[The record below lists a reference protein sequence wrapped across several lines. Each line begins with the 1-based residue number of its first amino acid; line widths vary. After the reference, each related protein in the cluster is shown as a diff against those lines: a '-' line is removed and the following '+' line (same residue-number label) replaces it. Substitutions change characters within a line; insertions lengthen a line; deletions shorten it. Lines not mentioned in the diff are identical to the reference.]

1 LLETVGTLR
10 ALVEQLF
17 VALDYPGITL
27 VMIFVAPEMTMP
39 LTGFFVSEGVFAFV
53 PALLAATLGAML
65 GQLAIYALARRLGEM
80 RLRGAIRRYGR
91 WVLFYEEDLDRGLE
105 LFSRYDD
112 WALVVGRF
120 LPTVRSLV
128 TLPAGLQKMSLRRFT
143 ILTLIGTGL
152 WNAILAGFGVLLG
165 RHWQLMVDVL
175 SVYGTVVGIAL
186 IVLIVVLFAPRIRRV
201 VALLR

>member
-1 LLETVGTLR
+1 
-10 ALVEQLF
+10 
-17 VALDYPGITL
+17 
-27 VMIFVAPEMTMP
+27 MIFVAPELTMP
-39 LTGFFVSEGVFAFV
+39 LAGFFVTQGIFAFV
-53 PALLAATLGAML
+53 PAVLAATLGAMI
-65 GQLAIYALARRLGEM
+65 GQLAIYALARWLGEV
-80 RLRGAIRRYGR
+80 RLRGVIRRYGR
-91 WVLFYEEDLDRGLE
+91 WVLFYEEDLERGLE
-105 LFSRYDD
+105 LFTRYDD

-152 WNAILAGFGVLLG
+152 WNALLAGAGMLLG
-165 RHWQLMVDVL
+165 RHWKVVVEIL